1 MRFIV
6 LVGFAIAAAASVQAQ
21 NLSATYG
28 KALLQCYA
36 AESDKLAC
44 LGRTAEACMAR
55 EEDGETT
62 VGAVSCM
69 SAETEIWDSK
79 LNEEYK
85 ITRAFF
91 ADMDSNDDGQRV
103 DALTKAQR
111 AWIAFRD
118 GECALEYSVWGSG
131 SARSLAGADCVM
143 SLTAERTTRIVELR
157 ELME

>member
-6 LVGFAIAAAASVQAQ
+6 LVGFAFAAAASVEAQ

-44 LGRTAEACMAR
+44 LDRTAEACMAR

-111 AWIAFRD
+111 TWIAF
-118 GECALEYSVWGSG
+118 
-131 SARSLAGADCVM
+131 
-143 SLTAERTTRIVELR
+143 
-157 ELME
+157 